1 MLQPSIHIH
10 KDGLEN
16 AQIGDANLYID
27 AGQSHFAFAVLDLS
41 ANEFIAY
48 EFFQLKQGN
57 QDEELNWV
65 LTNNHLLSL
74 SFKDVFIAFN
84 TREAVLIPEAL
95 YKKEDG
101 QTILSMIHGD
111 LHTGQVLQEHIPG
124 HEIFAVYQVPDFLH
138 SALSERFMN
147 GHYWHF
153 YTAFLQICHQR
164 KNDLP
169 DSYIYV
175 NFYPNQVIIAVI
187 QDEICHLIQ
196 TFLYDIPEDVSY
208 HLLNITEQLDIDNA
222 TMPVFVSGLI
232 DIGSSLYA
240 ELLKYFIK
248 VETDPGSNK
257 FGCDAGFKTVPDHF
271 FTPVFSLALCE

>member
-16 AQIGDANLYID
+16 TDIGDANLYID
-27 AGQSHFAFAVLDLS
+27 AGPSHFAFAVLDLH

-48 EFFQLKQGN
+48 EFYQLKQGSN
-57 QDEELNWV
+57 DQDLSW
-65 LTNNHLLSL
+65 LLLNNHLLSL
-74 SFKDVFIAFN
+74 SYKDIFVAFN
-84 TREAVLIPEAL
+84 TKEAVLIPDDF

-101 QTILSMIHGD
+101 ETILSMIHGD
-111 LHTGQVLQEHIPG
+111 LHAGQVLQEHIPG
-124 HEIFAVYQVPDFLH
+124 NHISAVYQVPDLLH
-138 SALSERFMN
+138 KELSTRFSN

-153 YTAFLQICHQR
+153 YAAFLHICNQR
-164 KNDLP
+164 KNELP
-169 DSYIYV
+169 SSYIYV

-187 QDEICHLIQ
+187 QDGICHLIQ

-222 TMPVFVSGLI
+222 MIPVFVSGLV
-232 DIGSSLYA
+232 DTGSALYA
-240 ELLKYFIK
+240 ELLKYYIK
-248 VETDPGSNK
+248 VETDPGSGK
-257 FGCDAGFKTVPDHF
+257 FGSDANFKTVPDHF